1 MHIYIYIDIFI
12 HTHIYNQTRLSEQQK
27 QNEHFSILVMRLEWS
42 RKVSWAGLMVE
53 VGSEPFLKNEHDVD

>member
-1 MHIYIYIDIFI
+1 MCIYIYKYIYT
-12 HTHIYNQTRLSEQQK
+12 HTYIKTRLSEQQK

-42 RKVSWAGLMVE
+42 RSLEAGLMVE